1 MYLGVT
7 GNTKLWTETIPSPC
21 WKSRSC
27 HCHIA
32 WVLDLYTES
41 FLVTDHCN
49 LRNTGGNDF
58 LKYPDTKR
66 RVVVAKPYSPKLYLK
81 AWWRSWCLL
90 RWGSLL
96 RSLGYFFQDCI
107 EGSTIRTGALSPP
120 QAEGSWYRMLYFSHS
135 SIELGSS
142 HISLT
147 PSTNTHHY
155 E

>member
-1 MYLGVT
+1 MNWNNSFSMLKVQVMPLPNSLGV
-7 GNTKLWTETIPSPC
+7 GFIHRIIFSH
-21 WKSRSC
+21 RSLQSKEHWREWFPQVSWYKEKGC
-27 HCHIA
+27 GSKT
-32 WVLDLYTES
+32 LLS
-41 FLVTDHCN
+41 
-49 LRNTGGNDF
+49 
-58 LKYPDTKR
+58 
-66 RVVVAKPYSPKLYLK
+66 KLYLK

-135 SIELGSS
+135 SIELGSP